1 VSITFTLGAP
11 NSTCFVFWQWSSIFM
26 VLPSKIPKFAIQ
38 PDNSWHNEVDIFC
51 QGWACM
57 EHSGLLRIPN
67 SCSEREE
74 TTANTKHS
82 KWLAKVMGI
91 KLLNGPHHSLRVY
104 TQFHSC
110 FTLKVYSLALKF
122 LFSSSKNLQST
133 HPELNIKVKDVTNL
147 SSTQKAKKRKTPRQN
162 QGNLKTN

>member
-1 VSITFTLGAP
+1 
-11 NSTCFVFWQWSSIFM
+11 M

-38 PDNSWHNEVDIFC
+38 PDNSRHNEVDIFY
-51 QGWACM
+51 QGRTCM
-57 EHSGLLRIPN
+57 EHSRVLRIPN
-67 SCSEREE
+67 SCREREK
-74 TTANTKHS
+74 TRTNTKHS

-91 KLLNGPHHSLRVY
+91 KLLNGPHHSLCIY

-133 HPELNIKVKDVTNL
+133 HLEFNIKVKDVTNL
-147 SSTQKAKKRKTPRQN
+147 SSTQEVKKRKTPRQN

>member
-1 VSITFTLGAP
+1 
-11 NSTCFVFWQWSSIFM
+11 
-26 VLPSKIPKFAIQ
+26 
-38 PDNSWHNEVDIFC
+38 
-51 QGWACM
+51 M
-57 EHSGLLRIPN
+57 EHSRMLKISN

-74 TTANTKHS
+74 ARTNTKHN

-122 LFSSSKNLQST
+122 MFSSSKNLQST
-133 HPELNIKVKDVTNL
+133 HPEFNIKVKDVTNL
-147 SSTQKAKKRKTPRQN
+147 SSTQEAKERKNPRQN